1 MLLSTARR
9 TIMVNTKS
17 IDAVLSRATAAR
29 EVPGVVAMAATDQG
43 VVYEGAFGKRELGKD
58 APMTLDTV
66 VWIAS
71 MTKAMT
77 ATAAMQLIERG
88 KIKLEQP
95 AGELVAELAS
105 PQVLEGFDA
114 SGQPRL
120 RPARRPI
127 TVRHLLTHTAG
138 FTYDI
143 WCALMGQYQT
153 YASIPGI
160 ITCRNTALMT
170 PLLCDP
176 GERWEYGI
184 SIDWVGKIIEAV
196 SGQRLDRYLAENIC
210 QPLGMHDS
218 AFTLSP
224 SMRAR
229 LASVHQRGNDGSL
242 QPTAMELPQE
252 PEFHMGGGG
261 LYSTAQDYLAF
272 TQMFLHR
279 GTFNGNQI
287 VRPET
292 VALMSQNHI
301 EDLHVT
307 EMKTAAPS
315 ASHDANF
322 WPGMACKW
330 GLSFLIN
337 PERTPQGRSPGSLAW
352 AGLANTFFWIDPS
365 AQVTGVYL
373 TQILPFFDPK
383 AIGLF
388 QAYETAVYQAL

>member
-1 MLLSTARR
+1 MAMSS
-9 TIMVNTKS
+9 IKS
-17 IDAVLSRATAAR
+17 IDAILSRAADAK
-29 EVPGVVAMAATDQG
+29 EVPGVVAVAATDQG
-43 VVYEGAFGKRELGKD
+43 LLYEGAFGKRELGKE

-71 MTKAMT
+71 MTKAIT

-88 KIKLEQP
+88 KIKLEQS

-120 RPARRPI
+120 RPARSPM

-143 WCALMGQYQT
+143 WCALMGQYET

-160 ITCRNTALMT
+160 ITCQNAALMT

-176 GERWEYGI
+176 GERWEYGV
-184 SIDWVGKIIEAV
+184 SIDWLGKVVEAV
-196 SGQRLDRYLAENIC
+196 SGQRLDHYLAENIC
-210 QPLGMHDS
+210 QPLGMYDT
-218 AFTLSP
+218 AFTISP

-229 LASVHQRGNDGSL
+229 LAPVHQRGDDGSL
-242 QPTAMELPQE
+242 QPTPMELPQE
-252 PEFHMGGGG
+252 PEFYMGGGG
-261 LYSTAQDYLAF
+261 LYSTAKDYLAF
-272 TQMFLHR
+272 TQMILHR
-279 GTFNGNQI
+279 GTFNGHQI
-287 VRPET
+287 LQPET

-301 EDLHVT
+301 GNLNVT
-307 EMKTAAPS
+307 EFKTTAPS
-315 ASHDANF
+315 LSNDADF

-337 PERTPQGRSPGSLAW
+337 PERTPQGRSAGSLAW
-352 AGLANTFFWIDPS
+352 AGLANTFFWIDPTT
-365 AQVTGVYL
+365 QVTGVYL
-373 TQILPFFDPK
+373 TQILPFFDHK
-383 AIGLF
+383 SIELF
-388 QAYETAVYQAL
+388 RDYETAVYQSL